1 MAAKKVLVIGSDSA
15 GLQSALELANA
26 GNEVYLVDHSP
37 GIGGE
42 GLGAS
47 HDAGF
52 SSSRW
57 QEVKSH
63 KNIRLIGNVAFDDI
77 KKDNGGFR
85 VKLRKT
91 AARIIEEKCDSCG
104 ECIKV
109 CPVHLWDDCS
119 AGLALRTGIDFFNTE
134 TKAYNLI
141 KERPICEETCPVHLD
156 VRGYVGLIADG
167 SFKEAFELIRQRII
181 FPATL
186 GRVCPH
192 PCEEKCNRTYKDKP
206 LCIRDLKRFAADFGD
221 EDAIPKIHP
230 NGKKVA
236 VIGAGP
242 AGLACAYDLACAG
255 YGVTIFEALPVAGG
269 MLAVGIPKYRLPR
282 DILNR
287 EIDYVKQ
294 LGVEI
299 KTGVRIGADIA
310 FEDLFKQGYQ
320 AAFIAVG
327 SHRDQKLK
335 IPNEEADGVV
345 SGIEFLRDAALG
357 NPVKLGKR
365 VAILG
370 GGNVAMDAARTSLR
384 LGAQE
389 VIILYR
395 RTRDEMPA
403 IPEEIEA
410 SLHEGIKIEYLVAP
424 LEVLVQ
430 NGKVAGLKCN
440 RMALGE
446 PDASGRRRP
455 VPIEGSEFELALDT
469 VIPAIGQASDISFLP
484 QDSGIAA
491 TTWGTIIADP
501 KTCATS
507 RAGVFAGGDCVT
519 GPWIAVGAV
528 AAGKDGAA
536 AIHQYL
542 QEK

>member
-1 MAAKKVLVIGSDSA
+1 MAAKKVLVIGTDAA
-15 GLQSALELANA
+15 GMQSALELADT
-26 GNEVYLVDHSP
+26 GNEVYLVDHAA

-42 GLGAS
+42 RLGEA
-47 HDAGF
+47 HDEGF
-52 SSSRW
+52 SSERW
-57 QEVKSH
+57 QQVKAH
-63 KNIRLIGNVAFDDI
+63 KNIRLMGTVAFDDI
-77 KKDNGGFR
+77 KKDNGSFKVR
-85 VKLRKT
+85 LRKT
-91 AARIIEEKCDSCG
+91 AARVIEEKCDDCG

-109 CPVHLWDDCS
+109 CPIHLWDDCS
-119 AGLALRTGIDFFNTE
+119 SGLALRTAVDVINSE

-167 SFKEAFELIRQRII
+167 RFKEAFDLIRQRII

-192 PCEEKCNRTYKDKP
+192 PCEEQCNRAVKDKP
-206 LCIRDLKRFAADFGD
+206 LCIRDLKRFAAESG
-221 EDAIPKIHP
+221 EEESIPKIQP

-236 VIGAGP
+236 IIGAGP
-242 AGLACAYDLACAG
+242 AGLSCAYDLALAG

-287 EIDYVKQ
+287 EIKYVQ
-294 LGVEI
+294 DLGVEI
-299 KTGVRIGADIA
+299 KTGVRIGTDMA
-310 FEDLFKQGYQ
+310 FEDLFTQGFQ
-320 AAFIAVG
+320 AVFIAVG
-327 SHRDQKLK
+327 SHKDSKMRVT
-335 IPNEEADGVV
+335 NEEAEGVIA
-345 SGIEFLRDAALG
+345 GIEFLRDAALG
-357 NPVKLGKR
+357 NPVNMGKR
-365 VAILG
+365 VAIVG

-384 LGAQE
+384 LGAEE
-389 VIILYR
+389 VTIIYR
-395 RTRDEMPA
+395 RTRAEMPA

-424 LEVLVQ
+424 VEVVLE
-430 NGKVAGLKCN
+430 NGKARAIKCN

-455 VPIEGSEFELALDT
+455 VPIEGSEFELAIDT
-469 VIPAIGQASDISFLP
+469 IIPAIGQATDTSFLP
-484 QDSGIAA
+484 EDKSVAA
-491 TTWGTIIADP
+491 TSWGTVIADP

-507 RAGVFAGGDCVT
+507 REGVFSGGDCVT

-536 AIHQYL
+536 AIHNYL

>member
-15 GLQSALELANA
+15 GIQSALDLADA
-26 GNEVYLVDHSP
+26 GNEVYLVDYS
-37 GIGGE
+37 
-42 GLGAS
+42 AS
-47 HDAGF
+47 F
-52 SSSRW
+52 SIENLAKSESFSASRW
-57 QEVKSH
+57 DAVKSH
-63 KNIRLIGNVAFDDI
+63 HNIRLIGAASFEDI

-85 VKLRKT
+85 VKLRKSS
-91 AARIIEEKCDSCG
+91 ARIIEDKCDHCG

-109 CPVHLWDDCS
+109 CPVHLWDGCN
-119 AGLALRTGIDFFNTE
+119 AGLALRTAIDSAGKEIKT
-134 TKAYNLI
+134 YNLI

-167 SFKEAFELIRQRII
+167 RFRDAFELIRQRLI

-192 PCEEKCNRTYKDKP
+192 PCEEKCNRAEKDKP
-206 LCIRDLKRFAADFGD
+206 LCIRDLKRFAAEFGD
-221 EDAIPKIHP
+221 EESIPKIQP

-242 AGLACAYDLACAG
+242 AGLACAYDLVCQG
-255 YGVTIFEALPVAGG
+255 YAVTIFEALPVAGG
-269 MLAVGIPKYRLPR
+269 MLAVGIPIYRLPR

-299 KTGVRIGADIA
+299 KTGIRVGADMA
-310 FEDLFKQGYQ
+310 FEDLFTQGYQ

-327 SHRDQKLK
+327 SHKDQKLK
-335 IPNEEADGVV
+335 IANEEADGVI

-410 SLHEGIKIEYLVAP
+410 SLHEGIQIQYLVAP
-424 LEVLVQ
+424 LEVVVN
-430 NGKVAGLKCN
+430 NGKVTGLKCN

-446 PDASGRRRP
+446 PDSSGRRRP

-469 VIPAIGQASDISFLP
+469 IIPAIGQATDTSFLP
-484 QDSGIAA
+484 GDGSIAA
-491 TTWGTIIADP
+491 TAWGTVIADA

-507 RAGVFAGGDCVT
+507 RPGVFAGGDCVT

-528 AAGKDGAA
+528 AAGKNGAA
-536 AIHQYL
+536 AIHSYL
-542 QEK
+542 KEK